1 MKPQEI
7 GSEFCFFVTITNEYV
22 YIEREEKCVLS
33 YEKTARRKI
42 KNGSKWSKKKE
53 VEEETFSNIE
63 FIKIRDDRSL
73 PFLFHVLFSI
83 LLCFTFTKLITWT
96 KCDTDKLL
104 IMKSE
109 NACEIR
115 EKVKINVLC
124 FVTKTGIE
132 LLLLYELI
140 SNYCYIN

>member
-1 MKPQEI
+1 MKLQEI
-7 GSEFCFFVTITNEYV
+7 GSEFCFFVTITNEYM

-33 YEKTARRKI
+33 YEKTTKRKI

-53 VEEETFSNIE
+53 VEEETFSNIG

-73 PFLFHVLFSI
+73 PFLFHVLFYS
-83 LLCFTFTKLITWT
+83 TFTKLITWT

-109 NACEIR
+109 N
-115 EKVKINVLC
+115 V
-124 FVTKTGIE
+124 
-132 LLLLYELI
+132 
-140 SNYCYIN
+140 